1 MEYYLGIKINYW
13 DTHKIYKSQLHDNEK
28 CPTERLYAI
37 WFYFYEILQKTKLF
51 NRKQIIVPRMWAC
64 VCVCVCVCVLSPSRL
79 LATLGDCSPPASSV
93 HGIFHTRILEWVP
106 ISSSRGSSWPR
117 DRTCVP
123 WIGRKILS
131 YWATEEGFWL
141 QTGTKGLFVE
151 MQLFNIMIMEACK
164 RNEYSCQ
171 NIELYI

>member
-1 MEYYLGIKINYW
+1 MKM
-13 DTHKIYKSQLHDNEK
+13 KSAQLKGYMLFDSIFMK
-28 CPTERLYAI
+28 SCKRQSYSTESRS
-37 WFYFYEILQKTKLF
+37 LF
-51 NRKQIIVPRMWAC
+51 PECEHAC